1 MQIQVQEIQV
11 EIAVIVQKEIPVEV
25 PHVQTMVIIAFPRRT
40 SGVTSIG
47 VNKMDFDTVGYAQDH
62 YDEIANEIKYM
73 FGEARLEKGFHCEKH
88 VGDFDP

>member
-1 MQIQVQEIQV
+1 
-11 EIAVIVQKEIPVEV
+11 
-25 PHVQTMVIIAFPRRT
+25 
-40 SGVTSIG
+40 
-47 VNKMDFDTVGYAQDH
+47 MDFDTVGYAQDH